1 MRKRILSLLLCIVLC
16 LSVLPMSAFA
26 AAKLETPSNLH
37 WDGSKALWDKVENAS
52 NDYRVTLYKNGTE
65 LFHGLAGHNY
75 GRQFDTSM
83 AEYGEGEYTFTVT
96 ALAKEG
102 SDFIDSDESSMSP
115 VFFFTDKMDT
125 PTGLKWDNY
134 FATWDAVADATTY
147 EATLLKNGESCGCVT
162 SSTCVADLSE
172 LITHNGSGTYTFSV
186 VAYGPKLES
195 NPAESPSKT
204 INITPLPAPANLHWE
219 GTKALW
225 DKVENASNDYRVTL
239 YKNGTELFH
248 GLAGHNYGR
257 QFDTSIAEYG
267 EGEYTF
273 TVQALPKKGQIEYGE
288 GIVSP
293 HSPIYSTYPSGT
305 VKISFDA
312 NGGSVT
318 PDSAETGT
326 NGKLA
331 SLPTPTRSGYSFD
344 GWYTMKEGGT
354 KVDTNTVFTA
364 AATIYAHWSRSFS
377 FADLPETGVTSI
389 TVPQGDYFTEQDA
402 KEAFILYWGENIK
415 TDGEFVLIDY
425 FDVDA
430 NGYHMWE
437 VIVENDV
444 ISVMD
449 SGYAN
454 LAGILFAVNNPNQI
468 YDWWI
473 NGTYTAD
480 TAVTE
485 YDVWVSGTQV
495 TSANKDNILDD
506 SGTPTATYD
515 PDTKTLTLNNATITN
530 VHSDD
535 SINAAVYSG
544 ETLTVVLKGSNTVS
558 PASSVD
564 AFGFYSD
571 SGNLTLTGS
580 GDVDIESYYAGIY
593 ANAGNIT
600 LSNSGDVTI
609 EAEDDDG
616 IYADMNVTV
625 SGDGELTVKS
635 YYCGIFAEDG
645 SITISGGGNRTFYST
660 GGTDKRHSAV
670 DSYKGD
676 IDVSGTGKLTI
687 ASEPSASAEYYI
699 GLYSYDGSLS
709 VSGSVVLDISDV
721 NIGTY
726 SEDATTFAS
735 SGEMTVDASVWGVS
749 SNDDIIFYGT
759 GKATISGGEY
769 GAYLFDSGKSVL
781 LNGTGAPI
789 SLTAGEGYKAVWND
803 ADSSSPVGGTNIAN
817 YDVTGAPNEQSVVYT
832 LKCSHTP
839 VTITGKVATCTE
851 DGWKDY
857 YECSLCHKYFE
868 DNACEAEIADLD
880 VWKAAGGNGYIAPK
894 GHTYG
899 EWATTK
905 EPTLTEKGMK
915 ERSCTACGDKQTEEI
930 PVLTPATYSIIS
942 GANGEWTKGSTTG
955 LAFTSDAPFDKFDSV
970 KIDDST
976 IAVTN
981 YTAEEG
987 STKITLTPA
996 YLETLNVGSHSIV
1009 VVSTDGT
1016 ASTNFTVKSAEQP
1029 PVVPTNYTVTFN
1041 MNGHGTQ
1048 ITGQTVEDG
1057 GKATKP
1063 ANPTAS
1069 GYTFKGWYTDSTFQ
1083 TAFDFDTAIHAD
1095 TTLYAKWVTNSVT
1108 PTATNN
1114 PKTGDNSNMLL
1125 WVLLL
1130 AASGA
1135 ALTGTAIYSRKRK
1148 HN

>member
-257 QFDTSIAEYG
+257 QFDTSMAEYG

-293 HSPIYSTYPSGT
+293 HSPVYSTYPSGT

-377 FADLPETGVTSI
+377 FADLPETGVTNI
-389 TVPQGDYFTEQDA
+389 TVPEGDYFTEQDA

-473 NGTYTAD
+473 NGTYTVDAEDTPITSVTISGFENPAAGATAGSLSNLTVAAD
-480 TAVTE
+480 APYELKTHSDDCTIWLWGGRRMKTDEAFAKNQQYNISTGLKAKDGYYFSDTCTYKLLDKSGNEVQIYAGIACEVPNAKAADIDTPAILLGESGPVTVYNIVLDPNGGSGERSVVIVEKGSVYTIPECSFGLPEGKADFAYWKASFADGSEKTFLPGEKWTADDIMTTLTAMWSSRDVPGLWLGETPVT
-485 YDVWVSGTQV
+485 D
-495 TSANKDNILDD
+495 ANKDNILGNT
-506 SGTPTATYD
+506 GTPTASFDSETN
-515 PDTKTLTLNNATITN
+515 TLTLNHPNISGLHEGALIFAKNMNLTIKAADGLTLNNSDGYGIYVKNGSLTVEGNVTGTLSRYALMADKITVRGNLDFTHSKTYGATIGAVVGDIEIDGNVKLNATSTYFA
-530 VHSDD
+530 DD
-535 SINAAVYSG
+535 AIAA
-544 ETLTVVLKGSNTVS
+544 N
-558 PASSVD
+558 SSVRID
-564 AFGFYSD
+564 
-571 SGNLTLTGS
+571 
-580 GDVDIESYYAGIY
+580 GD
-593 ANAGNIT
+593 
-600 LSNSGDVTI
+600 
-609 EAEDDDG
+609 
-616 IYADMNVTV
+616 VTV
-625 SGDGELTVKS
+625 SGS
-635 YYCGIFAEDG
+635 YYEGLAAYEGTVTMTSGQWDISAYDTAIWASDGISIPSGYTITTPAGGKISTVEIVEDQVRYHVTESDG
-645 SITISGGGNRTFYST
+645 TTVAKHVVIKPPVLTGITVTTPPDKTVYTAYEDFDPTGMVVTATYEDSST
-660 GGTDKRHSAV
+660 KVVPATVIDGTD
-670 DSYKGD
+670 
-676 IDVSGTGKLTI
+676 
-687 ASEPSASAEYYI
+687 
-699 GLYSYDGSLS
+699 
-709 VSGSVVLDISDV
+709 
-721 NIGTY
+721 
-726 SEDATTFAS
+726 
-735 SGEMTVDASVWGVS
+735 
-749 SNDDIIFYGT
+749 
-759 GKATISGGEY
+759 
-769 GAYLFDSGKSVL
+769 
-781 LNGTGAPI
+781 
-789 SLTAGEGYKAVWND
+789 
-803 ADSSSPVGGTNIAN
+803 
-817 YDVTGAPNEQSVVYT
+817 
-832 LKCSHTP
+832 LKCSRTS
-839 VTITGKVATCTE
+839 VTVSYTEGEITK
-851 DGWKDY
+851 
-857 YECSLCHKYFE
+857 
-868 DNACEAEIADLD
+868 
-880 VWKAAGGNGYIAPK
+880 
-894 GHTYG
+894 
-899 EWATTK
+899 
-905 EPTLTEKGMK
+905 
-915 ERSCTACGDKQTEEI
+915 
-930 PVLTPATYSIIS
+930 
-942 GANGEWTKGSTTG
+942 
-955 LAFTSDAPFDKFDSV
+955 
-970 KIDDST
+970 
-976 IAVTN
+976 
-981 YTAEEG
+981 TAEQ
-987 STKITLTPA
+987 SITVNPGAITSVHVKNFMAPTVGNTAMVARNAQGEIMSLEYTPDICP
-996 YLETLNVGSHSIV
+996 LGFIDLV
-1009 VVSTDGT
+1009 
-1016 ASTNFTVKSAEQP
+1016 
-1029 PVVPTNYTVTFN
+1029 
-1041 MNGHGTQ
+1041 
-1048 ITGQTVEDG
+1048 
-1057 GKATKP
+1057 
-1063 ANPTAS
+1063 
-1069 GYTFKGWYTDSTFQ
+1069 
-1083 TAFDFDTAIHAD
+1083 
-1095 TTLYAKWVTNSVT
+1095 YAKC
-1108 PTATNN
+1108 NN
-1114 PKTGDNSNMLL
+1114 PDYVNAVKG
-1125 WVLLL
+1125 
-1130 AASGA
+1130 G
-1135 ALTGTAIYSRKRK
+1135 I
-1148 HN
+1148 